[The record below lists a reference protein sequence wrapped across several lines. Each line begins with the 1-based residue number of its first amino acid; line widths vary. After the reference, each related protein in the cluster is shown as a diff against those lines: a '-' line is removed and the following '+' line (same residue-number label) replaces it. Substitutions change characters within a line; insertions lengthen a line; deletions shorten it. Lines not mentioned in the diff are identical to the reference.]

1 MNIYEACKTY
11 VELKAELNKVIKKK
25 ITSVEFEYYEDAAEL
40 FEQEKMIA
48 EKLTAMR
55 YSLEFAFSDP
65 GKLGISSHTKAP
77 FSCSLLDTAQNES
90 DPNNERS
97 FLRKIAIQ
105 NSEDPSSN
113 RLVRLYEYFSVEN
126 WIEFFIERKEW
137 LAKRIKDKDISNDQ
151 REILNQELKQ
161 IEQDMFHNPQS
172 LH

>member
-1 MNIYEACKTY
+1 
-11 VELKAELNKVIKKK
+11 
-25 ITSVEFEYYEDAAEL
+25 
-40 FEQEKMIA
+40 
-48 EKLTAMR
+48 
-55 YSLEFAFSDP
+55 
-65 GKLGISSHTKAP
+65 
-77 FSCSLLDTAQNES
+77 
-90 DPNNERS
+90 
-97 FLRKIAIQ
+97 LRKIAIQ

-137 LAKRIKDKDISNDQ
+137 LAKRIKDTDISNDQ